1 MPTTPDNAAFEYAD
15 RICGR
20 LPRALQDELEA
31 AGMSRYALEKKCGV
45 SRDMLGDI
53 ENGQSIPTFHF
64 GARMAHG
71 LGMKL
76 WEFLRKLDD
85 ESAL

>member
-1 MPTTPDNAAFEYAD
+1 MPSTSDNAAFQYAD

-20 LPRALQDELEA
+20 LPRALQDELAA

-53 ENGQSIPTFHF
+53 EHGKSIPTLHF
-64 GARMAHG
+64 SARMADG

-76 WEFLRKLDD
+76 SDFVRKLEDD
-85 ESAL
+85 